1 MINGWSEGNGDDLDV
16 NFAFGLLLPLSN
28 VSTDAIVDAI
38 KSM

>member
-1 MINGWSEGNGDDLDV
+1 V